1 MCKEGSRLGGLG
13 MRGSQ
18 PLSCERRQIFACM
31 LNLPPPHPSFT
42 LRTNSLPGSHR
53 PRARCIA
60 HVSRVGR
67 LLPGS
72 AVQDRAAAV
81 GRMPS
86 RTSDVR
92 HGDGDQGGR

>member
-1 MCKEGSRLGGLG
+1 MRKEGSRLGDLG

-42 LRTNSLPGSHR
+42 PRTNSLPGSHR

-72 AVQDRAAAV
+72 AVQGRAEFLEES
-81 GRMPS
+81 PS
-86 RTSDVR
+86 KKHTFR
-92 HGDGDQGGR
+92 